1 MKWSSISAAAAALLP
16 LVSGAGFSTE
26 EYANGEVMEFM
37 MNAKEAA
44 WANQR
49 AMGNH
54 DSKKWNG
61 FGKKRPN
68 KDVIKCKNG
77 KAVAVKGDKNQTYS
91 CKDIVSWNIR
101 RLGQKTYLTKTRP
114 GHVRL
119 QDTR

>member
-1 MKWSSISAAAAALLP
+1 VPIA
-16 LVSGAGFSTE
+16 SGAGFSTE

-37 MNAKEAA
+37 MNAKESA

-91 CKDIVSWNIR
+91 CKDIVSWIFWIFC
-101 RLGQKTYLTKTRP
+101 KTSHLT
-114 GHVRL
+114 
-119 QDTR
+119 

>member
-16 LVSGAGFSTE
+16 LASGAGFSSE
-26 EYANGEVMEFM
+26 DYANGEVMEFM

-77 KAVAVKGDKNQTYS
+77 KAEAVKGDKNQTYS
-91 CKDIVSWNIR
+91 CNNIVS
-101 RLGQKTYLTKTRP
+101 
-114 GHVRL
+114 
-119 QDTR
+119 

>member
-1 MKWSSISAAAAALLP
+1 MKWSSISAVAAAILP
-16 LVSGAGFSTE
+16 VVSGAGFSTE
-26 EYANGEVMEFM
+26 EFERGDVMDFM
-37 MNAKEAA
+37 MSAKEAA

-91 CKDIVSWNIR
+91 CNNIVS
-101 RLGQKTYLTKTRP
+101 
-114 GHVRL
+114 
-119 QDTR
+119 